1 MKRSLSFITFLI
13 LTAVVAA
20 FAATPFC
27 HIRHYDEYD
36 GLSQRQVKQIAKDSD
51 GVLWFA
57 TWNGLN
63 RFDGYKFEH
72 IRPQIDDEA
81 RSYSERFRDIKP
93 ASTGGLWC
101 RIDDKILYFNLSTH
115 RFTDIHSQLEKKL
128 ATAFDVSQIQT
139 ATDGRTVLKCADG
152 RYILLSDSN
161 PVESAA
167 FTDERPKLKYHS
179 PGTRKLGNV
188 GGYRNED
195 LLYSRA
201 DSTGTAWLIT
211 RDGTVLSAPSAAGPY
226 STIARIDAPDGSL
239 TCCTIDLRGNIWLRS
254 NDGAFCLTLGQL
266 PYTISRILSPRL
278 FAAASAIRKGVYGFL
293 TATAKPWQSTLISA
307 PRPGISAVTDIST
320 TLSSA
325 SDLRSTQCRPT
336 RRATCGSAANPTAC
350 SGSHRSQPMLI
361 LSQTSATIRRN
372 RA

>member
-239 TCCTIDLRGNIWLRS
+239 TCCTIDLRGNIWLRR

-266 PYTISRILSPRL
+266 PYTYLAHPEPSIVRGCVRDPKGRIWISYSDSKAVAVYSDLS
-278 FAAASAIRKGVYGFL
+278 A
-293 TATAKPWQSTLISA
+293 A
-307 PRPGISAVTDIST
+307 PRYLAVTDIST

-350 SGSHRSQPMLI
+350 SGSHRSQPTLI